1 MYETTTYIT
10 IIGISTHVE
19 EQNLPS
25 AKQKGCHPG
34 SKDCK
39 DQLMISKA
47 KCEDCKRR
55 NKNLSIAWTD
65 DQKAFDSIPHSWV
78 EKSTEL
84 VGVEL
89 LDFVNYQWRNGMQG
103 FI

>member
-1 MYETTTYIT
+1 MYIT
-10 IIGISTHVE
+10 IIGIIAKRISTYVE
-19 EQNLPS
+19 EQNLPP
-25 AKQKGCHPG
+25 AQQKGCHPG

-55 NKNLSIAWTD
+55 NKNLSIAWID
-65 DQKAFDSIPHSWV
+65 YQKAIDSIPHSWV

-89 LDFVNYQWRNGMQG
+89 LDQWRNGMQC